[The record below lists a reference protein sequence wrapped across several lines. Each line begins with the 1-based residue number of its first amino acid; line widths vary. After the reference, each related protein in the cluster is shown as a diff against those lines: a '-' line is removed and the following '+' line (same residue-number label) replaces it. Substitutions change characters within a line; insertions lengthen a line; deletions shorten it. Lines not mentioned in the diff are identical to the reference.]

1 MSQEKINPKEKC
13 HILWIKDSA
22 YFEVH
27 PTIVDIAKLLFSD
40 GFEFCSAKADG
51 GTSEISHSGV
61 DSYDVKYTDFTA
73 FENNFFDDHSNAE
86 AEVAKKTGG
95 WVSSLEYE
103 DISIYLKKGNVRFW
117 VMASKN
123 KRILI
128 RAYDFDNSF
137 DIDLVVKNIIDL
149 LGKPVE
155 TENKPCYIE
164 TDELIIKSMKRFETY
179 FLTNWTNESL
189 D

>member
-1 MSQEKINPKEKC
+1 
-13 HILWIKDSA
+13 
-22 YFEVH
+22 
-27 PTIVDIAKLLFSD
+27 
-40 GFEFCSAKADG
+40 
-51 GTSEISHSGV
+51 
-61 DSYDVKYTDFTA
+61 
-73 FENNFFDDHSNAE
+73 
-86 AEVAKKTGG
+86 
-95 WVSSLEYE
+95 
-103 DISIYLKKGNVRFW
+103 
-117 VMASKN
+117 MASKN